1 MHYSSVISKQSGVVL
16 VISLIMLL
24 LLTMIG
30 ITGMQVT
37 GLEEK
42 MAGNMKNSNTA
53 FQAAETALRDRE
65 LWLQTNKPSE
75 DDINATS
82 LWHLNATDSDT
93 TDATPWWQEKDA
105 AWWPANGI
113 ISASVPA
120 GVKTAPYSIVE
131 YKYFKLDVLNIG
143 TTTIP
148 SGQHFYQITS
158 RGTGG
163 NDQAQILLQ
172 SITAWGNN

>member
-1 MHYSSVISKQSGVVL
+1 MHYSSVHTKQSGMVL

-24 LLTMIG
+24 LLTLIG
-30 ITGMQVT
+30 VTAMQVT

-42 MAGNMKNSNTA
+42 MAGNMKNSNAA
-53 FQAAETALRDRE
+53 FQSAEIALRDRE

-75 DDINATS
+75 DDINATT
-82 LWHLNATDSDT
+82 LWSLNATDSDI
-93 TDATPWWQEKDA
+93 TDATPWWQEKND
-105 AWWPANGI
+105 AWWAANGI
-113 ISASVPA
+113 ISTLVATEVN
-120 GVKTAPYSIVE
+120 TAPYSIVE

-143 TTTIP
+143 TATIP

-172 SITAWGNN
+172 SVTSWGNN